1 MSIKIVRNNEG
12 NCINFYGSS
21 NPTYWNACL
30 SGEVDPSDNTLVNIK
45 NDIKTAEAGVTQYE
59 FFRIE
64 YTEFV
69 DEDNNGFANAQAVAD
84 YITLKGNVTIGTGV
98 TYKGIWDASTNTP
111 DITTNTAIFNAGDFY
126 NVIAQGTHDLGAGD
140 VDFINGDEVI
150 FDGTDWQH
158 KPYAGALI
166 EYDST
171 SILLNN
177 NGAVYADGAQGL
189 EEPNGSEDGW
199 YFKND
204 EAGKK
209 INWYF
214 LGNENAG
221 YQITKAT
228 LQGGYVRI
236 KLLQELGT
244 DSPFF
249 SLYTTPKGDGYDRF
263 WFRSRY
269 SYVGDFTGVAVG
281 QEVIAYWGEDPSV
294 HPELTRVTLT
304 QDSFSSLISEHPDVS
319 NDSVYTMALGTNSAA
334 TVDSI
339 EFIAKELGYKNQQY
353 LRSYL
358 LEAKLENLVISPN
371 GHDLLDKVVDFKLD
385 ATSTSIML
393 DNGYA
398 YGVNTIKAVDLGN
411 GLITIKS
418 IQGDL
423 EHFINLDHTN
433 VTIDGIS
440 AVGGLNDVINV
451 LNELFT
457 VGAFQSVVIS
467 DPYSTM
473 IADVNGVVTT
483 ELTAAQGTAIE
494 IGTDEYGATTGG
506 YNVAGYK
513 TPETINQAGEYFT
526 FNIRNE
532 GIIGFGLIP
541 SQADYDNGD
550 YNGNASYANPSLF
563 CNTSNSA
570 HSGYQFSHWFHPSPD
585 GPWTNYGAKTSYS
598 QREGWNNPDFRFSTS
613 PEGAKWLAGDLVKI
627 KVGIDE
633 NNFIVI
639 SYFDESTSLF
649 VPIARTS
656 YPVPNG
662 LEYHLGIKF
671 GDTTVRLVGIPKIH
685 ELEDLAPTMYFR
697 AVESPDGVYNYPVF
711 ATTEEAEYYDD
722 NNGGTGT
729 YTTIVFPDDPT
740 FTTWY
745 IPTNGYTSNGTEIPT
760 TDTFLSNPVTY
771 TEITTLTNA
780 DLAPTAFSD
789 ATMNI
794 NELSAVN
801 IQLHP
806 IDASYV
812 TSIVDT
818 DGSGLTIDV
827 NGIHLNGT
835 APEVTGD
842 NVSNP
847 SDTYTI
853 EVVRTNAYGSA
864 SGTLT
869 LNVSNL
875 TAPSTALSGFTWDN
889 TSAALVDSTTMG
901 EGSVV
906 AFDDT
911 LEEGKRLIIDKAWV
925 ETNIYPNLVNIGDEV
940 IIGIP
945 TSTANWS
952 SIEVADFEVSISW
965 LRQSS
970 TLIEN
975 HIRVLGG
982 GDNGIGINSLT
993 NALYDFAFEVDNGTT
1008 YAIASSTSDMNT
1020 EPSPSDGGSFTRIVD
1035 KTSFSGPH
1043 TIVIATIS
1051 AETTLSTSGIGEITA
1066 PVASSA
1072 LTPWTKALDFSGSN
1086 EHAKTV
1092 ANWLQSS
1099 PLQMGGLANTVD
1111 LGTASQGDTSN
1122 NTSSRPWATAVV
1134 FKSDGYSGNQMIWN
1148 QGEGST
1154 DGDDNI
1160 FLNVTAA
1167 GHVHL
1172 GWGRGGAGNGYNQCR
1187 IANNISSSNWYGISI
1202 AHNGVRLGG
1211 NDATA
1216 ANLAD
1221 CFDIRLMSSA
1231 DSFASISSN
1240 LSTAANWVHT
1250 GYRMDRTVAGDFTIG
1265 GRGTSYAYRGKIA
1278 SMVVTTLLQGGY
1290 PSVQMPGGTMVG
1302 ADQAKAMITDPIK
1315 WVNDYKIRT
1324 SANNPSGLYRQSSSR
1339 FASNYFTFANAYQH
1353 TYVWLMGDGTSD
1365 SYSNGIRNYINPSD
1379 QNYAKL
1385 QLNSMVS
1392 NDIENVSISGLS

>member
-1 MSIKIVRNNEG
+1 MAIKIVRNNEG

-30 SGEVDPSDNTLVNIK
+30 SGEVDSSDNTLVNIK
-45 NDIKTAEAGVTQYE
+45 NDIKTAEAGATQYE

-64 YTEFV
+64 YTEFI
-69 DEDNNGFANAQAVAD
+69 DEDNNGFLDAQAVAD

-98 TYKGIWDASTNTP
+98 TYKGIWDAATNVP
-111 DITTNTAIFNAGDFY
+111 DLTTNTSGFNAGDFY
-126 NVIAQGTHDLGAGD
+126 NIIAQGTHDLGAGD
-140 VDFINGDEVI
+140 IDFVNGDEVI

-249 SLYTTPKGDGYDRF
+249 SLYTTPQGDGFDRF

-269 SYVGDFTGVAVG
+269 SYIGDFTGIAVG

-358 LEAKLENLVISPN
+358 LEAKLENIVVPQNDNDLTDEVI
-371 GHDLLDKVVDFKLD
+371 DFKLD

-398 YGVNTIKAVDLGN
+398 YGVNTIKAVDTGD

-418 IQGDL
+418 MQGDL
-423 EHFINLDHTN
+423 EHWIKLDHTN
-433 VTIDGIS
+433 VTVDGS
-440 AVGGLNDVINV
+440 SVAGGLNDVINT

-473 IADVNGVVTT
+473 IADVGGAVTN
-483 ELTAAQGTAIE
+483 EVGSAKGTAIE
-494 IGTDEYGATTGG
+494 TGTDEYGATTSG
-506 YNVAGYK
+506 YNAGGYK

-526 FNIRNE
+526 FDIRNE
-532 GIIGFGLIP
+532 GTIGFGLIP
-541 SQADYDNGD
+541 SDADYTNGD
-550 YNGNASYANPSLF
+550 FNGNSSYANPSSF
-563 CNTSNSA
+563 CNGPNSG
-570 HSGYQFSHWFHPSPD
+570 HYGYQFSHWFHPSPN
-585 GPWTNYGAKTSYS
+585 GPWTNYGANTGYS
-598 QREGWNNPDFRFSTS
+598 QREGWSNANFAFSLS
-613 PEGAKWLAGDLVKI
+613 HEGAKWLAGDLVKI

-671 GDTTVRLVGIPKIH
+671 GDTAVRLVGLPKIH
-685 ELEDLAPTMYFR
+685 ELEDLAPTMNFR
-697 AVESPDGVYNYPVF
+697 VVESPDGIYNYPVF

-729 YTTIVFPDDPT
+729 YTAIVFPDDPT
-740 FTTWY
+740 SAIWY
-745 IPTNGYTSNGTEIPT
+745 IPTNGYTNNGTSIPT

-780 DLAPTAFSD
+780 DLVPDAFNSTSVTVD
-789 ATMNI
+789 
-794 NELSAVN
+794 ELSAVN
-801 IQLHP
+801 VQLHP
-806 IDASYV
+806 TGASFV

-818 DGSGLTIDV
+818 DSSGLTIDV

-842 NVSNP
+842 NVTNP
-847 SDTYTI
+847 SDAYTV

-869 LNVSNL
+869 INVSNL
-875 TAPSTALSGFTWDN
+875 TAPVTAISGFNHISGT
-889 TSAALVDSTTMG
+889 TAMIDSNTMG
-901 EGSVV
+901 DGSVV
-906 AFDDT
+906 HVNGQVADGERFVIEKAYVEANILPSLNAVNDKYIIGLANNPDT
-911 LEEGKRLIIDKAWV
+911 LGDGVELSDFDTAIVWEYETDYKHTFKFYRDGVVQQNLVVTSGTQAFYDYAIEVNGTSAWLIACNINNIMNEASPADGGTFSNTYEA
-925 ETNIYPNLVNIGDEV
+925 TNIED
-940 IIGIP
+940 
-945 TSTANWS
+945 
-952 SIEVADFEVSISW
+952 
-965 LRQSS
+965 
-970 TLIEN
+970 
-975 HIRVLGG
+975 
-982 GDNGIGINSLT
+982 
-993 NALYDFAFEVDNGTT
+993 
-1008 YAIASSTSDMNT
+1008 
-1020 EPSPSDGGSFTRIVD
+1020 
-1035 KTSFSGPH
+1035 
-1043 TIVIATIS
+1043 
-1051 AETTLSTSGIGEITA
+1051 TA
-1066 PVASSA
+1066 PVKIHMAVLNTTGDISTDDIEIITTPTPTPTI
-1072 LTPWTKALDFSGSN
+1072 LTNWNKAIDFSGGN
-1086 EHAKTV
+1086 EHLKQVASGNVYNNALRMAGLGVTV
-1092 ANWLQSS
+1092 A
-1099 PLQMGGLANTVD
+1099 ANSD
-1111 LGTASQGDTSN
+1111 GSKTSN
-1122 NTSSRPWATAVV
+1122 ASNARPWATAIVV
-1134 FKSDGYSGNQMIWN
+1134 SSDGNNSNQHIWN
-1148 QGEGST
+1148 SGE
-1154 DGDDNI
+1154 
-1160 FLNVTAA
+1160 
-1167 GHVHL
+1167 
-1172 GWGRGGAGNGYNQCR
+1172 GAGNGADNMYLRTDQFGALIYGWGREGTGYNEHL
-1187 IANNISSSNWYGISI
+1187 ILSNMGAGTYGIYI
-1202 AHNGVRLGG
+1202 AHDGARFNSI
-1211 NDATA
+1211 DATA
-1216 ANLAD
+1216 ANLN
-1221 CFDIRLMSSA
+1221 SSFRFKVMFY
-1231 DSFASISSN
+1231 SGGSWIFNPNPTFGGQGTWFS
-1240 LSTAANWVHT
+1240 T
-1250 GYRMDRTVAGDFTIG
+1250 GYRMDRYIGGDFTIG
-1265 GRGTSYAYRGKIA
+1265 GRGGNRNFHGKVA
-1278 SMVVTTLLQGGY
+1278 SMVIATLKNNDTM
-1290 PSVQMPGGTMVG
+1290 PSD
-1302 ADQAKAMITDPIK
+1302 AEIELMITDPKK
-1315 WVNDYKIRT
+1315 WEDDYRNGNTVRSPHST
-1324 SANNPSGLYRQSSSR
+1324 SVV
-1339 FASNYFTFANAYQH
+1339 
-1353 TYVWLMGDGTSD
+1353 TYSPLSITAGYGTTQIWLMGDGSVD
-1365 SYSNGIRNYINPSD
+1365 AYAQGIRNEVYPSE
-1379 QNYAKL
+1379 QNYGKL
-1385 QLNSMVS
+1385 QFQSMVS
-1392 NDIENVSISGLS
+1392 NDIENVNIAGLS